1 MEDGLEEE
9 VRQGA
14 GREKRGKE
22 RKRLVDGEAG
32 AAPKARA
39 KRRKREPSSEP
50 HIFVLDAEFLFGCQ
64 GLPSLIS
71 RAQKLPD
78 PPGPCLLHGPAWAG
92 EWAWREERRRG
103 KTRRSS
109 NQQV

>member
-14 GREKRGKE
+14 GREERGKE

-64 GLPSLIS
+64 GLPSLIDLTICPVVKS
-71 RAQKLPD
+71 DSILS
-78 PPGPCLLHGPAWAG
+78 LLANSEHS
-92 EWAWREERRRG
+92 G
-103 KTRRSS
+103 KYG
-109 NQQV
+109 